1 VPEEGPA
8 DAGSAECGINDEKL
22 DEVPAEEVSW
32 LGDDEA
38 GHGSVSDVDL
48 ALSEHQAA
56 PQELSPFGVALSCN
70 VIGAQNAVQVI
81 GNCAAD
87 PSRRLRHWLSLA
99 CRCCWFSPAGLGA
112 RVNVQG
118 PQRVSARANDVE
130 ALKARRRPGWPGGRC
145 CRLGK
150 WGGWG
155 TWPG

>member
-38 GHGSVSDVDL
+38 GHGSVGEVDL
-48 ALSEHQAA
+48 ALSEHQTA

-87 PSRRLRHWLSLA
+87 PSRRVVGHLA
-99 CRCCWFSPAGLGA
+99 
-112 RVNVQG
+112 
-118 PQRVSARANDVE
+118 
-130 ALKARRRPGWPGGRC
+130 
-145 CRLGK
+145 RLGEVRLRK
-150 WGGWG
+150 FLRTARG
-155 TWPG
+155 